1 MSLRNPVRALRAALF
16 ASTAVVAGCA
26 VGPDF
31 ERPTAPKTEAYTPS
45 PIKEMPQAGGEAQQ
59 RLSYGKAVAPDWW
72 KNFGS
77 PELDQVLA
85 LAVENSPTLESS
97 RQTLAAAREQV
108 TVATAPLFPSLDLTG
123 DASRSRSRGTS
134 TRPGTTYANSFSV
147 GPLVSYNLDIWGATR
162 RSIEQSGALAEFQR
176 FQLGAAYLTL
186 TGSAVT
192 QAITIASV
200 RAQLEQVNELIA
212 LDRRNLDLTR
222 ASYEGGRSART
233 DVLSAESQLTADQT
247 QVPPLNQSLAVA
259 RHALSVLAGHAPADW
274 SPPDFDLDK
283 LSVPED
289 LPVHLPTELVRQ
301 RPDILAA
308 EATLHAS
315 SAAIGIA
322 TANLYPNLQLTASWS
337 RTGPNPAALFD
348 STSTI
353 WSIAAGLTQPLF
365 HGGELLATRRAA
377 VDTFRADLAD
387 YRDTV
392 LVAFGQVADVLRA
405 LEHDAQLLEAQ
416 RRAMD
421 AAQASLDLTQE
432 SYRVGQASLLQVLDA
447 QRLLFQARLGFVRT
461 KAQRLLDTAQLYEAM
476 GGAWTGYA
484 PAQAERD

>member
-1 MSLRNPVRALRAALF
+1 MSPRNPVRALRTALL

-31 ERPTAPKTEAYTPS
+31 ERPAAPKTAAYTPA
-45 PIKEMPQAGGEAQQ
+45 PLAEMPAAGGATRQ
-59 RLSYGKAVAPDWW
+59 RVSYGKEVATDWW

-77 PELDQVLA
+77 PELDDVVA
-85 LAVENSPTLESS
+85 LAIENSPTLESS
-97 RQTLAAAREQV
+97 RQTLAAAREQI
-108 TVATAPLFPSLDLTG
+108 TVATAPLFPSADLTA

-134 TRPGTTYANSFSV
+134 TRPGATYANSFSV

-162 RSIEQSGALAEFQR
+162 RSIEQSSALAEFQR
-176 FQLGAAYLTL
+176 YQLGVAYLTL

-192 QAITIASV
+192 QAITIALQ
-200 RAQLEQVNELIA
+200 RAQIDLVNELIK
-212 LDRRNLDLTR
+212 LDRENLDLTR

-233 DVLSAESQLTADQT
+233 DVLAAESQLTADQT
-247 QVPPLNQSLAVA
+247 LLPPLNQSLAVA

-274 SPPDFDLDK
+274 TPPDFDLDK
-283 LSVPED
+283 LSVPEE
-289 LPVHLPTELVRQ
+289 LPVHLPSELVHQ

-322 TANLYPNLQLTASWS
+322 TANLFPNLQLTASWS

-392 LVAFGQVADVLRA
+392 VVAFGQVADVLRA
-405 LEHDAQLLEAQ
+405 LEHDAQFLEAE
-416 RRAMD
+416 RTAMD
-421 AAQASLDLTQE
+421 AAQASADLIQE

-447 QRLLFQARLGFVRT
+447 RRLWFQAQLGFVRAT
-461 KAQRLLDTAQLYEAM
+461 ASRLLDTVQLYQAM

-484 PAQAERD
+484 PAQAETD